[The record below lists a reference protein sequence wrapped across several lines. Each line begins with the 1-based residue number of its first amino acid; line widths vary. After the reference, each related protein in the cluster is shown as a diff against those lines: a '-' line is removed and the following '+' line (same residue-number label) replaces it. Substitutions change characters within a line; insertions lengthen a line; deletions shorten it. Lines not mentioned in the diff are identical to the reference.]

1 MRLNFVTVDVFT
13 DRAFGGNPLAVVL
26 DGSGLTSPEMQA
38 IAAEFNLAETTFVL
52 PPKDPSHTAQVR
64 IFTPRAEMPFAGH
77 PNVGTAFALARE
89 GTCHGRPVGAEA
101 MVFEELAGLV
111 PMEMMCKGG
120 AVAGARLAAPQ
131 PLALGETVAPEIVAE
146 ACGLAADAIE
156 TRHHAPRLAS
166 CGATFV
172 FAELKDRQ
180 ALAAA
185 RPRSEVFARHLPREQ
200 ANGVHLYVQAAGEFR
215 RRIRG
220 DIDIQCRM
228 FAPRHGIYE
237 DPATGSANV
246 ALIGLLAALRPEPDL
261 ALKRRSPRASTWA
274 GRAVSKRAPRRPA
287 APSPRPIIGGTCVPM
302 MRGTID
308 SGECRR
314 VSAWGRP
321 STPCGS
327 SSGRGP

>member
-26 DGSGLTSPEMQA
+26 DASGLTSPEMQA

-111 PMEMMCKGG
+111 PMEMIRKGG

-146 ACGLAADAIE
+146 ACGLAAGDIE
-156 TRHHAPRLAS
+156 TRHHAPRRRKLRRALRVRRIEGPQGA
-166 CGATFV
+166 CGGAAPRRGV
-172 FAELKDRQ
+172 RAPP
-180 ALAAA
+180 AA
-185 RPRSEVFARHLPREQ
+185 R
-200 ANGVHLYVQAAGEFR
+200 AGERRAPLCSGGGEGQR
-215 RRIRG
+215 RRRLG
-220 DIDIQCRM
+220 DVDIQCRM

-261 ALKRRSPRASTWA
+261 ALEKTIAQGVDMGRPSRLEARAEKTA
-274 GRAVSKRAPRRPA
+274 GTVTATY
-287 APSPRPIIGGTCVPM
+287 IGGTCVPM
-302 MRGTID
+302 MRGTLEI
-308 SGECRR
+308 
-314 VSAWGRP
+314 V
-321 STPCGS
+321 
-327 SSGRGP
+327 